1 MHLHRYP
8 GEKVHVTCSTC
19 QRGGRFD
26 KAALIE
32 RVGANAPLPELRL
45 RLAEGLGC
53 ETAAKTRAGEWL
65 PGGSGAKLVSKDT
78 MKASIVPSSFSPDQ
92 TLTRPRPFASQC
104 ALRTSRG

>member
-1 MHLHRYP
+1 MAAPCTSIDIPER
-8 GEKVHVTCSTC
+8 VHVTCGSC

-65 PGGSGAKLVSKDT
+65 PGGVVCRMHFPELVTAYQKQPSGWLVGGD
-78 MKASIVPSSFSPDQ
+78 
-92 TLTRPRPFASQC
+92 
-104 ALRTSRG
+104 RG

>member
-1 MHLHRYP
+1 MSDGAVHLHQYP
-8 GEKVHVTCSTC
+8 AEKVHVTCSSC

-65 PGGSGAKLVSKDT
+65 PGGVMCGMHFPDLVATHQKQPPT
-78 MKASIVPSSFSPDQ
+78 EGGQA
-92 TLTRPRPFASQC
+92 
-104 ALRTSRG
+104 